1 MLAKGLRFLAN
12 IPGNCAIGLVRL
24 YQLFISPW
32 LGKNCRF
39 HPSCSQY
46 YILAVRKY
54 GLIVGSWRGL
64 HRILRCHPWSPGG
77 EDWP

>member
-1 MLAKGLRFLAN
+1 MRWLWQSLVALPTLLA
-12 IPGNCAIGLVRL
+12 ISMVRG

-32 LGKNCRF
+32 LGKNCRY

-46 YILAVRKY
+46 YILAVQKY

-64 HRILRCHPWSPGG
+64 LRILRCHPWSPGG
-77 EDWP
+77 EDPP